1 MGILREK
8 KITLATSLVLCGIT
22 AAAGVVCGQT
32 TLGWRTR
39 EVQQKLREI
48 DRLVV
53 DKYVGELDMENVA
66 DYAAVGYIAG
76 VDDKWSSY
84 ISASDYEDYNMR
96 NEGKSCGIG
105 VSIVTTA
112 DSIQVNNVYDD
123 SPAAS
128 AGIER
133 KDYITGADD
142 VTIEKDGVNAVID
155 AIHGTEGEPVTVTV
169 KKYKTGVTE
178 ELTMDRAVVE
188 QKMAWG
194 EMLDD
199 GVGYM
204 RIDNFHVG
212 SAAQFQ
218 AALDELTKQHV
229 KSLVIDVRHNGG
241 GRVKEMSEILDLFLP
256 KGIIMTLTTK
266 DGSNTVYSSDE
277 DMLDLPLVVLIDE
290 QSISAAE
297 FFGAALQEYER
308 ATLVGV
314 HTTGKGRAQQTFRLS
329 DGSAVNLSVEQY
341 FTPHSN
347 SLENVG
353 IAPDV
358 EVALSAEQR
367 NGFYFLEPEEDP
379 QRKKA
384 VELAKSAAQGSTN

>member
-22 AAAGVVCGQT
+22 AVAGAACGQT
-32 TLGWRTR
+32 VLGWRTQ

-84 ISASDYEDYNMR
+84 ISASEYEDYNMH

-112 DSIQVNNVYDD
+112 DSIQINSVYDG
-123 SPAAS
+123 SPAAL

-133 KDYITGADD
+133 KDYITGAEG
-142 VTIEKDGVNAVID
+142 VTVEKDGVSAVID
-155 AIHGTEGEPVTVTV
+155 AIHGTEGEPITVTV

-178 ELTMDRAVVE
+178 ELTMDRAVVD

-194 EMLDD
+194 EMLED

-204 RIDNFHVG
+204 RIDNFHAG

-218 AALDELTKQHV
+218 SALDELIEQEV

-256 KGIIMTLTTK
+256 EGIIMTLTKK

-277 DMLDLPLVVLIDE
+277 DMLDLPIIVLIDE

-297 FFGAALQEYER
+297 FFGAALQEYGR

-314 HTTGKGRAQQTFRLS
+314 HTTGKGRAQQTFQLS

-341 FTPHSN
+341 FTPHGN

-353 IAPDV
+353 IAPDE

-384 VELAKSAAQGSTN
+384 VELARAAAKDSTN